1 MKRRIIA
8 ANEGDSK
15 LQDMISD
22 LKDDFDYIISGL
34 ETMERAG
41 ANSGNDALMIA
52 EDIKS
57 QFDDN
62 ISNIASKLSN

>member
-8 ANEGDSK
+8 ATDGDSK
-15 LQDMISD
+15 LQDMISN
-22 LKDDFDYIISGL
+22 LKDDFDYIVSGL

-41 ANSGNDALMIA
+41 ANSSNDALMIA

-57 QFDDN
+57 QFDGT
-62 ISNIASKLSN
+62 ISDIASKLSK